1 MRRLLVLIGV
11 LPFILPSAAGAPR
24 GSPGD
29 GTLVV
34 DNAKGVVFLN
44 VRGGIIG
51 RFDQGTIVIDHA
63 EGDGSAPVVRGYQQ
77 ARELGSTRRIQY
89 SGEGDIRF
97 RLIGGL
103 YRVRIAAQG
112 MDVSVVG
119 KGTAVLNGSGFADLQ
134 TGRYSLNGGPWQSM
148 PSVPTRFT
156 LGQTLPGIFGLK

>member
-11 LPFILPSAAGAPR
+11 LTFILPSAAGALR

-51 RFDQGTIVIDHA
+51 RFDQGTIVIDHL
-63 EGDGSAPVVRGYQQ
+63 EGDGPQPVVRGYQQ
-77 ARELGSTRRIQY
+77 ARELGSPRRIQY

>member
-1 MRRLLVLIGV
+1 MLVL
-11 LPFILPSAAGAPR
+11 PAAAGALQR
-24 GSPGD
+24 SPGD

-51 RFDQGTIVIDHA
+51 RFDQGTIEITDPI
-63 EGDGSAPVVRGYQQ
+63 EGDGPPPVVRGYQQ
-77 ARELGSTRRIQY
+77 ARELGPKRIVY
-89 SGEGDIRF
+89 SGEGDVRF

-112 MDVSVVG
+112 IDVSVVG

-134 TGRYSLNGGPWQSM
+134 TGRYSLSGGPWQSM
-148 PSVPTRFT
+148 PSAPTRLT
-156 LGQTLPGIFGLK
+156 LGQPPPSIFGSK